1 MAPTKYLV
9 IDLPTMQHLIDTGEL
24 VSDNIRDLQ
33 FQESNHYYKDSR
45 CGLIKISKLISAGI
59 AEIYL
64 I

>member
-1 MAPTKYLV
+1 MAPSKFLV
-9 IDLPTMQHLIDTGEL
+9 IDLPTMQRYIETGKL
-24 VSDNIRDLQ
+24 AWDSIRDLQ

-45 CGLIKISKLISAGI
+45 CGLIKISELISAGI

>member
-9 IDLPTMQHLIDTGEL
+9 VDLPTMQHCINTGEL
-24 VSDNIRDLQ
+24 AWDSIRDLQ

-45 CGLIKISKLISAGI
+45 CGLIKISELISAGI